1 VTEDTTAA
9 VEESFREDG
18 GLIVPPPSDPLA
30 VARQFVDEHHRRELD
45 ATFAS
50 HRDLF
55 YRWADTHWVE
65 MEARDVRSALYGWLE
80 DAQYWK
86 KTKDGPE
93 LAKFEPTKF
102 KVADIV
108 AALTAAEHVRSDLDA
123 PSWRGE
129 KPPWADDTAIAMR
142 NGVLARSSR
151 TLHPHSPL
159 FFNTHALGFAY
170 DPNAPSPKR
179 WHSFLRQLWDTGDKT
194 PNTLQ
199 EMCGYI
205 LCGGTEL
212 QKMFLFVGPMRSG
225 KGTIARVLTGLLG
238 SENVCA
244 PTLSS
249 LSMNFGLQPLVDKPL
264 AAIADARLGTRTD
277 ALVAVERLLSISGE
291 DAITIDRKYRDPWT
305 GRLPT
310 RFLLLTNE
318 IPAFTDASGALASRF
333 IIHTF
338 SRSFYGDE
346 NPKLTDELLEEAP
359 GIFNWCLEGFDR
371 LQERG
376 HFEQP
381 ASSTAA
387 MQHLRDLASPVGAFV
402 RDECTIDPDA
412 SILKDDLWS
421 AWKVWAED
429 AGVRKGTK
437 DLLIRDLR
445 AALPQI
451 RATRPRVGERR
462 VNMLSGLRLG
472 PTVDRTPDRADQTN
486 GADGTVT
493 DPVSPDLA
501 QPSGGSGVSGVEPT
515 VGVLGAELDDIPFD
529 LESTNGHIPNG
540 DEDEARWLALYEQAS
555 DELDPE
561 DIPL

>member
-1 VTEDTTAA
+1 
-9 VEESFREDG
+9 
-18 GLIVPPPSDPLA
+18 
-30 VARQFVDEHHRRELD
+30 
-45 ATFAS
+45 
-50 HRDLF
+50 
-55 YRWADTHWVE
+55 
-65 MEARDVRSALYGWLE
+65 METRDVRAALYGWLE
-80 DAQYWK
+80 DALYWK
-86 KTKDGPE
+86 KTKDGPK

-108 AALTAAEHVRSDLDA
+108 AALAAGEHVRSDLDA
-123 PSWRGE
+123 PAWRGE
-129 KPPWADDTAIAMR
+129 NPPWADDIVIAMR

-151 TLHPHSPL
+151 VLYPHSPL
-159 FFNTHALGFAY
+159 FFNTHALGFDY
-170 DPNAPSPKR
+170 DPHAPEPRR
-179 WHSFLRQLWDTGDKT
+179 WHAFLRQLWDASDKT
-194 PNTLQ
+194 PETLQ

-225 KGTIARVLTGLLG
+225 KGTIARVITGLLG
-238 SENVCA
+238 GENVCA

-249 LSMNFGLQPLVDKPL
+249 LAMNFGLQPLVGKPL

-387 MQHLRDLASPVGAFV
+387 MQHLSDLASPVSAFV
-402 RDECTIDPDA
+402 RDACTIAPDA
-412 SILKDDLWS
+412 SVSKDDLWA
-421 AWKVWAED
+421 AWKTWQED

-445 AALPQI
+445 AAFPQI
-451 RATRPRVGERR
+451 RATRPRVGTKR
-462 VNMLSGLRLG
+462 VNMLSGIRLG
-472 PTVDRTPDRADQTN
+472 VTVDQTPDMADHQD
-486 GADGTVT
+486 GAESPVN

-501 QPSGGSGVSGVEPT
+501 QPSGRSGMSGVEPT
-515 VGVLGAELDDIPFD
+515 VGPAHMELDDIPFD
-529 LESTNGHIPNG
+529 VSTNGHVPGDDIPLPS
-540 DEDEARWLALYEQAS
+540 DEEEARWRALYEQG